1 MNEVKDADARE
12 RILDAA
18 ARLLS
23 EAGGEAVSTRAVCTA
38 AKVGAPTLYH
48 HFGDKQGLLDAV
60 AARAFEEYL
69 ATKREQPSTGDP
81 VEDLRRGWDLHAEFG
96 RTHPAFYALMYGK
109 DHRSRAA
116 LESREILVGLVE
128 RVARAGR
135 LRVPV
140 AMAVRM
146 ISAAGVGATLAMIA
160 EPEGGLELSRRT
172 REAVLAAITGE
183 RPDGE
188 APLAAQ
194 SLASQALALRAT
206 LAAEPPEAL
215 TGPEAALLG
224 EWLDR
229 LAAR

>member
-1 MNEVKDADARE
+1 MSEVKDADTRE

-23 EAGGEAVSTRAVCTA
+23 ESGTEAVSTRAVCTA
-38 AKVGAPTLYH
+38 ARVGAPTLYH
-48 HFGDKQGLLDAV
+48 HFGDKQGLFDAV

-69 ATKREQPSTGDP
+69 VAKRSQASTGDP

-96 RTHPAFYALMYGK
+96 RTHPAFYTLMYGK

-116 LESREILVGLVE
+116 LESLDILTGLVE

-140 AMAVRM
+140 PMAVRM
-146 ISAAGVGATLAMIA
+146 ISAAGVGATLAMIS
-160 EPEGGLELSRRT
+160 EPEGGLELSQRT
-172 REAVLAAITGE
+172 REAILAAITGE
-183 RPDGE
+183 RPDGGE

-194 SLASQALALRAT
+194 ALALRAA
-206 LAAEPPEAL
+206 LEADRPEAL
-215 TGPEAALLG
+215 TATEAALLG
-224 EWLDR
+224 EWLER